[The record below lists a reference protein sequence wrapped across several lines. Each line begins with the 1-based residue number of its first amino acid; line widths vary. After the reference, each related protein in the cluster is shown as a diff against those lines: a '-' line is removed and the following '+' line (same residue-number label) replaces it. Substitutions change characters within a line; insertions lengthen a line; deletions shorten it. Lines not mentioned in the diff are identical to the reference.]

1 MDLSV
6 LYNINYGMYILGV
19 MDDARPSGCII
30 NSVMQI
36 TSKDPILAISI
47 NQQNYSFSLLQK
59 TNRFSISILSED
71 TDPKLISRFGFYSGK
86 EVDKFSGF
94 DYEMFLE
101 TPIITK
107 DTCGILVCDVL
118 SIVKAETHAIVIAR
132 LQETKVGTNKKP
144 LTYAYYHQVMKGK
157 TSQFAPTYQE
167 EAATGKYVCD
177 VCGYQ
182 HNRDIELEDNTF
194 RCPVCGATK
203 EHFYKK
209 Q

>member
-19 MDDARPSGCII
+19 MDNEKPSGCII

-36 TSKDPILAISI
+36 TSKDPIIAISI
-47 NQQNYSFSLLQK
+47 NQKNYSFSLLKQ
-59 TNRFSISILSED
+59 TNKFSISILSED

-86 EVDKFSGF
+86 EVEKFSGF
-94 DYEMFLE
+94 DYEMFDE

-107 DTCGILVCDVL
+107 DTCGILICEVL
-118 SIVKAETHAIVIAR
+118 SIVEAETHAVVLAR
-132 LQETKVGTNKKP
+132 LINTKTGRNKYP
-144 LTYAYYHQVMKGK
+144 LTYSYYHKVMKAK
-157 TSQFAPTYQE
+157 TSQYAPTYQE
-167 EAATGKYVCD
+167 EATSGKYVCD

-182 HNRDIELEDNTF
+182 HDRDIELEDNTF

-203 EHFYKK
+203 DHFYKK